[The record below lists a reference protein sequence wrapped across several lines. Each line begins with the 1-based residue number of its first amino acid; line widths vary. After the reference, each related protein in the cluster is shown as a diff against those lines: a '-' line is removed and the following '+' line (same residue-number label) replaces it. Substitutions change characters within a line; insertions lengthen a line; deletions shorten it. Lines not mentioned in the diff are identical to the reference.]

1 MSNRDA
7 TGAALGEEAR
17 EGAVSSSN
25 PAAFRLRAAPP
36 QVTRLSRKALAV
48 IGVVVGT
55 GIGGSLLYALHGDR
69 PPTPPKNVYTRMGA
83 AKPAMVTE
91 APADYS
97 KVPKLGPPLPGDL
110 GPPIVAAQRSG
121 TIAERPVTAASTDA
135 QVAQQRQQL
144 EQQERE
150 AARTSRLFESEPM
163 ASAASES
170 GGVPPV
176 SSPSLAV
183 APTPLPFRPQES
195 EAAKRGFV
203 STSES
208 RKFASA
214 DRLSPPPSPYVLQ
227 AGSVIPAAL
236 ITGIRSD
243 LPGQIT
249 AQVTENVYDSPTG
262 RVLLIPQG
270 SRLIGRYDSDVS
282 AGDERVLLAWDR
294 LILPGGRSILLD
306 REPGADAAG
315 MAGLQDRTDH
325 HWGNLFK
332 ASLISTLLGVGTE
345 LVTDDR
351 SRLVQALRYGTQDT
365 VNQTGR
371 TLVQHEVG
379 LAPTITIRP
388 GFALRVIVTRDL
400 VLEPQARSS

>member
-1 MSNRDA
+1 MV
-7 TGAALGEEAR
+7 G
-17 EGAVSSSN
+17 
-25 PAAFRLRAAPP
+25 
-36 QVTRLSRKALAV
+36 VT
-48 IGVVVGT
+48 
-55 GIGGSLLYALHGDR
+55 IGGSLLYALHGEP
-69 PPTPPKNVYTRMGA
+69 PPTPPKNVYTGMGA
-83 AKPAMVTE
+83 AEPAMVTE

-97 KVPKLGPPLPGDL
+97 KVPKLGPPSPGDL
-110 GPPIVAAQRSG
+110 GPSIVAAQRNG
-121 TIAERPVTAASTDA
+121 TVAEKPATAASTDA
-135 QVAQQRQQL
+135 QTAQQRRQL
-144 EQQERE
+144 EQRERE
-150 AARTSRLFESEPM
+150 AARTSRLFESERM
-163 ASAASES
+163 ASALPES
-170 GGVPPV
+170 SGVPPV
-176 SSPSLAV
+176 SSPSLAA
-183 APTPLPFRPQES
+183 APTPLPSQPPES
-195 EAAKRGFV
+195 EAARRGFV
-203 STSES
+203 STSDNS
-208 RKFASA
+208 RFASA
-214 DRLSPPPSPYVLQ
+214 ERLSPPPSPYVLQ

-262 RVLLIPQG
+262 RILLISQG

-306 REPGADAAG
+306 RQPGADAAG

-325 HWGNLFK
+325 HWGDLFK
-332 ASLISTLLGVGTE
+332 ASLISTLLGVGIE

-365 VNQTGR
+365 VNQAGR